1 MVAAI
6 GAGVLVGLLFLSYIF
21 SSGLMHRRDTG
32 IILQSETD
40 TTPTVSAE
48 SQVLTAQSVADVTVG
63 TNNARQIIASL
74 ERPEAY
80 SCAIENTLYYG
91 EESSTLRCRRYA
103 KGTLVRTDT
112 LSGTGT
118 LQSTLLRDGEIFY
131 AWNSGDT
138 TAYQGQWGDFSDD
151 AAAMLPTYED
161 VLNEGVELT
170 SAGRRDIDNEPCIMV
185 EFEQGGY
192 RCVYFVSAAT
202 GLLKTAS
209 FYDGET
215 LVREVKVSS
224 LKTEAPDDKLFTLPD
239 GKNLLGEDSD
249 NHE

>member
-131 AWNSGDT
+131 AWNPGDT

-185 EFEQGGY
+185 EFEQSGY

>member
-131 AWNSGDT
+131 AWNPGDT